1 MSNFDLDDRMTDE
14 TKAFVTN
21 VLKSMRPA
29 DSVHVDVNL
38 SRKFRIA
45 NALRVN
51 GGLTFADV
59 IVQNFKVINQEDAHE
74 IPIVAF
80 IPKSPKQDSPITI
93 VNKLLNQLYNF
104 YLIKI
109 IFFQVFPRWR
119 LDIRQL
125 RNPF

>member
-1 MSNFDLDDRMTDE
+1 MSNFALDDRMTDE

-21 VLKSMRPA
+21 VLKSMKPA

-51 GGLTFADV
+51 GSLTFDDV
-59 IVQNFKVINQEDAHE
+59 IVQNLKVTNQEDAYE

-80 IPKSPKQDSPITI
+80 IPKNTKQDSPITI
-93 VNKLLNQLYNF
+93 VNIINF
-104 YLIKI
+104 
-109 IFFQVFPRWR
+109 
-119 LDIRQL
+119 
-125 RNPF
+125 